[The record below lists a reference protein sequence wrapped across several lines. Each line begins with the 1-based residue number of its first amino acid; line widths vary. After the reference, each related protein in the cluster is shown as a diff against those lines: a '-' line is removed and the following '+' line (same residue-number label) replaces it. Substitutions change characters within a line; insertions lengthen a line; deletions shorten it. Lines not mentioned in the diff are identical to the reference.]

1 LIQFKHRNGEKVTN
15 GDEDHTSKQDEEED
29 ATEQAT
35 EHVDEPAEEER
46 SGSGNNKGGK
56 TFNRF
61 SAKFNK
67 QNGSK
72 EETDSEAEGK
82 TELPVSRNKLF
93 STSERT
99 PGIASH
105 FVPKVKQVADVPSS
119 TTTTSTTIT
128 SSTTTAS
135 VEETTRKKTFGFGK
149 DLLSSIP
156 VEDDISALLPE
167 GFNLKPE
174 TSSIGFVQVIKKYV
188 LLLYLKLFYFNTFS
202 CGCELLPCKK
212 SFTYCWFS
220 RIDSLVFILSIHYR
234 LPCNFTK
241 TNQ

>member
-1 LIQFKHRNGEKVTN
+1 LFFINYIILFLIQFKHRNGEKVTN
-15 GDEDHTSKQDEEED
+15 GDEDHTSKQEEEED

-128 SSTTTAS
+128 SSTTTTS

-174 TSSIGFVQVIKKYV
+174 TSSIGFVQVIKKI
-188 LLLYLKLFYFNTFS
+188 KNMSFY
-202 CGCELLPCKK
+202 
-212 SFTYCWFS
+212 Y
-220 RIDSLVFILSIHYR
+220 I
-234 LPCNFTK
+234 
-241 TNQ
+241 